1 MHLRVLAIG
10 KPKLAFAKSGIEEYL
25 RRLRPLVGLRLD
37 FLKGGVAEA
46 ESEAL
51 LARSAGA
58 FRVVLDERGEQVS
71 SRDLAARITRWEH
84 TPGVKEVCFL
94 LGGADGHT
102 VPLRARAGWTWSLSA
117 LTLQHEMALLLVL
130 EQIYR
135 AYSLKAGS
143 PYHRD

>member
-10 KPKLAFAKSGIEEYL
+10 KPKLAFAKSGVEEYIH
-25 RRLRPLVGLRLD
+25 RLRPMVQLRLD
-37 FLKGGVAEA
+37 FLKGGTAEA
-46 ESEAL
+46 ESETL
-51 LARSAGA
+51 LERSTGT
-58 FRVVLDERGEQVS
+58 FRVVLDERGEQIS
-71 SRDLAARITRWEH
+71 SRNLAARMTRWEQ

-102 VPLRARAGWTWSLSA
+102 DMLRTQSNWLWSLST

-135 AYSLKAGS
+135 AYSLKSGS